1 MRDTA
6 TDGAGGYK
14 YASDKIRN
22 CKPVP
27 QKGGFYEALYQNAKA
42 GVMTQIRHLNVR
54 FLTFTKQGYPKPGA
68 TACFADSIGS
78 LCG

>member
-1 MRDTA
+1 MCDTA

-27 QKGGFYEALYQNAKA
+27 QKGGFYEALYQNAEA
-42 GVMTQIRHLNVR
+42 GVMT
-54 FLTFTKQGYPKPGA
+54 
-68 TACFADSIGS
+68 
-78 LCG
+78 